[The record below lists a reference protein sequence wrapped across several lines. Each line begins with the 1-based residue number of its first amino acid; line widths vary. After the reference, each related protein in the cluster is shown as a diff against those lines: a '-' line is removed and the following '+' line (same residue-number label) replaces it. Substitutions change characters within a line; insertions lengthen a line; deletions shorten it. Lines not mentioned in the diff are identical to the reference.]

1 MDHLAILSK
10 KRKLLDKIIFGE
22 KTIESRWYKYK
33 KTPYGTLKIGDT
45 IYFKDSGESVTAKA
59 KAEKVILFDNL
70 TRNKIISILKEY
82 GDRICIPL
90 SYSKRLEGKN
100 YCVLIFLKEV
110 QRVEPFRV
118 DKTGFGM
125 MSAWISVSDIDL
137 IKRLRPN

>member
-10 KRKLLDKIIFGE
+10 KRKLLGKIISGE
-22 KTIESRWYKYK
+22 KTIESRWYKFKRIPYDTV
-33 KTPYGTLKIGDT
+33 KTGDW

-59 KAEKVILFDNL
+59 KAEKVILFENL

-82 GDRICIPL
+82 GKRICIPL

-100 YCVLIFLKEV
+100 YCVLIFLKN
-110 QRVEPFRV
+110 VEKVGPFEI

-125 MSAWISVSDIDL
+125 MSAWISVDNIDL
-137 IKRLRPN
+137 IKRKA